1 MNKHC
6 PPFRIDIYVMHSI
19 REFHIQD
26 FLAYESWM
34 KIIEHNPTKSICA
47 ICVIDK
53 KVSVTLENSAIWSH
67 Q

>member
-1 MNKHC
+1 
-6 PPFRIDIYVMHSI
+6 MHSI
-19 REFHIQD
+19 REFHVQD

-34 KIIEHNPTKSICA
+34 KTIEHNPTKSICA

-53 KVSVTLENSAIWSH
+53 NVSVTLENSAIWSH